1 MNKIII
7 VLLVVL
13 FNTITASAQRKP
25 INDVSPDPSGV
36 KAISGDWF
44 INGKK
49 NFSTSIKDQEQTNT
63 CWSFSTTSLVESE
76 SYKNKLGVLDLSE
89 MYVVRKIYLEK
100 ASNYLLRQGKAQFSE
115 GGLGHDVIHAISNYG
130 AITQSA
136 YNGLTN
142 GQKTYQHTQM
152 FLDLKRY
159 VDSTLK
165 SRKPSTMKDW
175 KPGFERILDNYMG
188 ALPNQFSYN
197 NAKYTP
203 NEFASKMLK
212 FNASDYVNITSF
224 QHHPYYKPFIIEV
237 PDNFSNGAYYN
248 LPLEEM
254 IRVTETAIQN
264 GHTLL
269 WDADVSNNGFDGKI
283 GMGMHLAPSDELVQ
297 HMNPDFKE
305 ATWNADIRQQ
315 LFENFTTQ
323 DDHLMHIVG
332 IEKTKEG
339 KTFFIVKNSWGT
351 DGEYNGYVHVSEAYF
366 AINTIS
372 LVVPKAAINLPL
384 LQKLK
389 LDK

>member
-1 MNKIII
+1 
-7 VLLVVL
+7 
-13 FNTITASAQRKP
+13 
-25 INDVSPDPSGV
+25 
-36 KAISGDWF
+36 
-44 INGKK
+44 
-49 NFSTSIKDQEQTNT
+49 
-63 CWSFSTTSLVESE
+63 VESE
-76 SYKNKLGVLDLSE
+76 AYKNKLGVLDLSE
-89 MYVVRKIYLEK
+89 MYVVRKIYLDK

-115 GGLGHDVIHAISNYG
+115 GGLGHDVIHAISTYG

-136 YNGLTN
+136 YNGLSN
-142 GQKTYQHTQM
+142 GEKSYSHTQM

-175 KPGFERILDNYMG
+175 KPGFETILDRYMG

-197 NAKYTP
+197 NVKYTP

-224 QHHPYYKPFIIEV
+224 QQHPYYKPFIIEV

-254 IRVTETAIQN
+254 IRLTETALQN
-264 GHTLL
+264 GHTAL

-283 GMGMHLAPSDELVQ
+283 GIGMLLAPSEKLVE
-297 HMNPDFKE
+297 HMDPDFKE
-305 ATWNADIRQQ
+305 ATWNAEIRQQ

-332 IEKTKEG
+332 IEKTKQG

-372 LVVPKAAINLPL
+372 LVVPKSAINLPL

>member
-7 VLLVVL
+7 VTLVLLNVL
-13 FNTITASAQRKP
+13 QVTAQRKP

-49 NFSTSIKDQEQTNT
+49 NFSTSIKDQQQTNT

-76 SYKNKLGVLDLSE
+76 AYKNKLGVLDLSE

-100 ASNYLLRQGKAQFSE
+100 ASNYLLRQGRAQFSE
-115 GGLGHDVIHAISNYG
+115 GGLGHDVIHAISTYG

-136 YNGLTN
+136 YKGLTS
-142 GQKTYQHTQM
+142 GQQTYQHSEM
-152 FLDLKRY
+152 FADLKRY

-165 SRKPSTMKDW
+165 SRKPAIFQDW
-175 KPGFERILDNYMG
+175 KPGFERILDHYLG

-197 NAKYTP
+197 NVKYSP
-203 NEFASKMLK
+203 NEFASKFLK
-212 FNASDYVNITSF
+212 FNESDYVNITSF

-254 IRVTETAIQN
+254 IRVTETALQN
-264 GHTLL
+264 GHTIL
-269 WDADVSNNGFDGKI
+269 WDADVSNNGFNGKI
-283 GMGMHLAPSDELVQ
+283 GMGMHLAASDELVE

-305 ATWNADIRQQ
+305 ATWNADIRQK

-366 AINTIS
+366 AINTIG
-372 LVVPKAAINLPL
+372 LVVPKDAINLPL

>member
-1 MNKIII
+1 
-7 VLLVVL
+7 V
-13 FNTITASAQRKP
+13 
-25 INDVSPDPSGV
+25 
-36 KAISGDWF
+36 
-44 INGKK
+44 
-49 NFSTSIKDQEQTNT
+49 
-63 CWSFSTTSLVESE
+63 
-76 SYKNKLGVLDLSE
+76 
-89 MYVVRKIYLEK
+89 
-100 ASNYLLRQGKAQFSE
+100 
-115 GGLGHDVIHAISNYG
+115 
-130 AITQSA
+130 
-136 YNGLTN
+136 
-142 GQKTYQHTQM
+142 
-152 FLDLKRY
+152 
-159 VDSTLK
+159 
-165 SRKPSTMKDW
+165 KDW
-175 KPGFERILDNYMG
+175 KPGFERILDNYLG

-197 NAKYTP
+197 NVKYTP

-254 IRVTETAIQN
+254 IRVTETALQN
-264 GHTLL
+264 GHTVL

-283 GMGMHLAPSDELVQ
+283 GMGMHLAPSDALVE

>member
-1 MNKIII
+1 MNRIII
-7 VLLVVL
+7 VALVVINVL
-13 FNTITASAQRKP
+13 QASAQRKP
-25 INDVSPDPSGV
+25 INDESSDPLGI
-36 KAISGDWF
+36 KNISGDWF

-63 CWSFSTTSLVESE
+63 CWSFSTTSLIESE
-76 SYKNKLGVLDLSE
+76 LYKNKLGVLDLSE

-115 GGLGHDVIHAISNYG
+115 GGLGHDVIHAISSYG
-130 AITQSA
+130 AITQSV
-136 YNGLTN
+136 YNGLTK
-142 GQKTYQHTQM
+142 GEKTYQHTQM

-165 SRKPSTMKDW
+165 SRKPSTLKDW
-175 KPGFERILDNYMG
+175 KPGFERILDNYLG
-188 ALPNQFSYN
+188 TLPNQFTYN
-197 NAKYTP
+197 NVKYTP
-203 NEFASKMLK
+203 NEFASKFLK

-254 IRVTETAIQN
+254 IRVTETALQN
-264 GHTLL
+264 GHTVL

-283 GMGMHLAPSDELVQ
+283 GIGMHLAPSDELVQ

-372 LVVPKAAINLPL
+372 LVVPRAAINLPL

>member
-1 MNKIII
+1 MNRIII
-7 VLLVVL
+7 VALVVL
-13 FNTITASAQRKP
+13 NVFQASAQRKP
-25 INDVSPDPSGV
+25 INDASPDPSGV
-36 KAISGDWF
+36 QAISGDWF
-44 INGKK
+44 LNGKK
-49 NFSTSIKDQEQTNT
+49 NFSTSIKDQQQTNT

-76 SYKNKLGVLDLSE
+76 AYKNKLGVLDLSE

-100 ASNYLLRQGKAQFSE
+100 AANYLLRQGKAQFSE
-115 GGLGHDVIHAISNYG
+115 GGLGHDVINAIATYG
-130 AITQSA
+130 AITQSG

-142 GQKTYQHTQM
+142 GQQTYQHAQM
-152 FLDLKRY
+152 FADLKRY

-165 SRKPSTMKDW
+165 SRKPATLKDW
-175 KPGFERILDNYMG
+175 KPGFERILDQYMG
-188 ALPNQFSYN
+188 PLPNQFSYN
-197 NAKYTP
+197 NVKYTP
-203 NEFASKMLK
+203 NEFASKFLK
-212 FNASDYVNITSF
+212 FNESDYVNITSF

-254 IRVTETAIQN
+254 IRVTETALQN
-264 GHTLL
+264 GHTVL
-269 WDADVSNNGFDGKI
+269 WDADVSNNGFNGKI

-366 AINTIS
+366 AINTIGIV
-372 LVVPKAAINLPL
+372 LPKAAINLPL

>member
-1 MNKIII
+1 MNRIII
-7 VLLVVL
+7 VALFVL
-13 FNTITASAQRKP
+13 NVLQVSAQRKP

-49 NFSTSIKDQEQTNT
+49 NFSTSIKNQEQTNT

-76 SYKNKLGVLDLSE
+76 AYKNKLGVLDLSE
-89 MYVVRKIYLEK
+89 MYTVRKIYLDK
-100 ASNYLLRQGKAQFSE
+100 ATNYLLRQGKAQFSE
-115 GGLGHDVIHAISNYG
+115 GGLGHDVIHAIATYG
-130 AITQSA
+130 AMTQSA
-136 YNGLTN
+136 YSGLTN
-142 GQKTYQHTQM
+142 GQQTYQHTLM

-165 SRKPSTMKDW
+165 SRKPSTVQDW
-175 KPGFERILDNYMG
+175 KPGFERILDHYMG
-188 ALPNQFSYN
+188 ALPNQFLYN
-197 NAKYTP
+197 NVKYTP
-203 NEFASKMLK
+203 NEFASKFLK
-212 FNASDYVNITSF
+212 FNESDYVNITSF

-254 IRVTETAIQN
+254 IRVTENALQN
-264 GHTLL
+264 GHTVL
-269 WDADVSNNGFDGKI
+269 WDADVSNNGFNGKI
-283 GMGMHLAPSDELVQ
+283 GMGMLLAPSEKLVE
-297 HMNPDFKE
+297 HMDPDFKE
-305 ATWNADIRQQ
+305 AAWNADIRQQ

-332 IEKTKEG
+332 IEKTKQG

-351 DGEYNGYVHVSEAYF
+351 DGEYFGYVHVSEAYF
-366 AINTIS
+366 AINTIG
-372 LVVPKAAINLPL
+372 LVLPKAAINLPL

>member
-1 MNKIII
+1 MNKIIFVI
-7 VLLVVL
+7 LVV
-13 FNTITASAQRKP
+13 FNIMNASAQRKP
-25 INDVSPDPSGV
+25 INDVSPDPSGI
-36 KAISGDWF
+36 KAISGDLF

-49 NFSTSIKDQEQTNT
+49 NFSTNIKDQEQTNT

-76 SYKNKLGVLDLSE
+76 AYKNKLGVLDLSE

-115 GGLGHDVIHAISNYG
+115 GGLGHDVIQAISTHG

-136 YNGLTN
+136 YNGLSN
-142 GQKTYQHTQM
+142 GEKSYSHTQM

-165 SRKPSTMKDW
+165 SRKPSIVQDW
-175 KPGFERILDNYMG
+175 KPGFERILDRYMG
-188 ALPNQFSYN
+188 TLPKQFSYN
-197 NAKYTP
+197 NIKYSP
-203 NEFASKMLK
+203 NEFASKLLK
-212 FNASDYVNITSF
+212 FNESDYVNLTSF

-254 IRVTETAIQN
+254 IRVTETALQN
-264 GHTLL
+264 GHTVL
-269 WDADVSNNGFDGKI
+269 WDADVSNNGFDGKN
-283 GMGMHLAPSDELVQ
+283 GMAMHLAPSDEVVEN
-297 HMNPDFKE
+297 MDPDFKE

-332 IEKTKEG
+332 IEKTKQG
-339 KTFFIVKNSWGT
+339 KTFFIVKNSWGNE
-351 DGEYNGYVHVSEAYF
+351 GKYFGYVHVSEAYF

-372 LVVPKAAINLPL
+372 LVVPKSAINLPL
-384 LQKLK
+384 LQKIK

>member
-1 MNKIII
+1 MNRIII
-7 VLLVVL
+7 VILVV

-49 NFSTSIKDQEQTNT
+49 NFSTNIKNQEQTNT

-115 GGLGHDVIHAISNYG
+115 GGLGHDVIHAIATYG

-142 GQKTYQHTQM
+142 GQQTYQHTLM
-152 FLDLKRY
+152 ILDLKRY

-165 SRKPSTMKDW
+165 SRKPAIVQDW
-175 KPGFERILDNYMG
+175 KPGFERILDHYLG
-188 ALPNQFSYN
+188 VLPNQFSYN
-197 NAKYTP
+197 NVKYSP
-203 NEFASKMLK
+203 NEFASKLLK
-212 FNASDYVNITSF
+212 FNTSDYVNITSF

-237 PDNFSNGAYYN
+237 PDNYSNGAYYN

-254 IRVTETAIQN
+254 IRVTETALQN
-264 GHTLL
+264 GHTVL

-283 GMGMHLAPSDELVQ
+283 GIGMHLAPSEELVQ

-305 ATWNADIRQQ
+305 ASWNADIRQQ

-372 LVVPKAAINLPL
+372 LVVPKSAINMSL

>member
-1 MNKIII
+1 MNRIII
-7 VLLVVL
+7 VVLVLLNVL
-13 FNTITASAQRKP
+13 QSKAQRKP

-49 NFSTSIKDQEQTNT
+49 NFSTSIKDQQQTNT

-76 SYKNKLGVLDLSE
+76 AYKNKLGVLDLSE

-100 ASNYLLRQGKAQFSE
+100 AINYLLRQGKAQFSE
-115 GGLGHDVIHAISNYG
+115 GGLGHDVINAISTYG

-142 GQKTYQHTQM
+142 GQQTYQHAQM
-152 FLDLKRY
+152 FADLKRY

-165 SRKPSTMKDW
+165 SRKPATMKDW
-175 KPGFERILDNYMG
+175 KPGFERILNQYMG
-188 ALPNQFSYN
+188 PLPNQFSYN
-197 NAKYTP
+197 NVKYTP
-203 NEFASKMLK
+203 NDFASKFLK
-212 FNASDYVNITSF
+212 FNESDYVNITSF

-254 IRVTETAIQN
+254 IRVTETALQN
-264 GHTLL
+264 GHTVL
-269 WDADVSNNGFDGKI
+269 WDADVSNNGFNGKI
-283 GMGMHLAPSDELVQ
+283 GMGMHLAPSDALVE

-366 AINTIS
+366 AINTIGIV
-372 LVVPKAAINLPL
+372 LPKAAINLPL

-389 LDK
+389 LEK

>member
-1 MNKIII
+1 MNKTIIAI
-7 VLLVVL
+7 LVV
-13 FNTITASAQRKP
+13 FNILTASAQRKA
-25 INDVSPDPSGV
+25 INDVSPDPSGI

-49 NFSTSIKDQEQTNT
+49 NFSTSIKNQEQTNT

-76 SYKNKLGVLDLSE
+76 AYKNKLGVLDLSE

-100 ASNYLLRQGKAQFSE
+100 ATNYLLRQGKAQFSE
-115 GGLGHDVIHAISNYG
+115 GGLGHDVINAISTYG
-130 AITQSA
+130 AITQSG

-142 GQKTYQHTQM
+142 GQQTYQHAQM
-152 FLDLKRY
+152 FADLKRY

-165 SRKPSTMKDW
+165 SRKPATVKDW
-175 KPGFERILDNYMG
+175 KPGFERILDNYLG

-197 NAKYTP
+197 NVKYTP

-254 IRVTETAIQN
+254 IRVTETALQN
-264 GHTLL
+264 GHTVL

-283 GMGMHLAPSDELVQ
+283 GMGMHLAPSDELVKQ
-297 HMNPDFKE
+297 MNPDFKE

>member
-1 MNKIII
+1 MNRIII
-7 VLLVVL
+7 VALAVL
-13 FNTITASAQRKP
+13 NVLQVSAQRKP
-25 INDVSPDPSGV
+25 INDVSPDPSGI

-49 NFSTSIKDQEQTNT
+49 NFSTSIKDQQQTNT

-76 SYKNKLGVLDLSE
+76 AYKNKLGVLDLSE

-115 GGLGHDVIHAISNYG
+115 GGLGHDVIHAISTYG

-142 GQKTYQHTQM
+142 GQQTHQHAQM
-152 FLDLKRY
+152 FADLKRY

-165 SRKPSTMKDW
+165 SRKPAIFQDW
-175 KPGFERILDNYMG
+175 KPGFERILDHYLG

-197 NAKYTP
+197 NVKYTP
-203 NEFASKMLK
+203 TDFASKFLK
-212 FNASDYVNITSF
+212 FNESDYVNITSF

-237 PDNFSNGAYYN
+237 PDNYSNGAYYN
-248 LPLEEM
+248 LPLDEM
-254 IRVTETAIQN
+254 IRVVETALQN
-264 GHTLL
+264 GHTVL
-269 WDADVSNNGFDGKI
+269 WDADVSNNGFNGKI
-283 GMGMHLAPSDELVQ
+283 GLGMHLAPSEELVE

-372 LVVPKAAINLPL
+372 LVLPKAAINQPL